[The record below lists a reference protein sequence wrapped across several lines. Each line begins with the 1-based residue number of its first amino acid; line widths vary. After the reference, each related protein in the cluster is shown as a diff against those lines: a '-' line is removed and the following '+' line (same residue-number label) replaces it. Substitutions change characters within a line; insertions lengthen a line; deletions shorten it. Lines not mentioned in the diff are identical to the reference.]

1 MEENADTKIAES
13 IFTILKKRYKKIYSL
28 FKKLDE
34 SRPFDM
40 EELLQTFCSLNQN
53 MLEEEFNA
61 NITSAIYF
69 AFNFGNYCKM
79 DGLLQCLHTRQT
91 FYLMDNYIIDFL

>member
-28 FKKLDE
+28 FKKFDE
-34 SRPFDM
+34 NRPFDM

-53 MLEEEFNA
+53 MSEDEFNA
-61 NITSAIYF
+61 NITSVIYF
-69 AFNFGNYCKM
+69 AFNFGNYCNM
-79 DGLLQCLHTRQT
+79 DGLLQCLHTR
-91 FYLMDNYIIDFL
+91 